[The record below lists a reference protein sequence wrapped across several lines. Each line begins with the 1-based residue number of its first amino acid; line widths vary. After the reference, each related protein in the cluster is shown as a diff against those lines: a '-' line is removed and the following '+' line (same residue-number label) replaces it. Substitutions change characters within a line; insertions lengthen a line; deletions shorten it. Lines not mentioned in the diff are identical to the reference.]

1 MTSTEGV
8 GNAPTGNTS
17 YVTVEHDGWTADSNR
32 LTEDQVRTAL
42 EAPSA
47 KDEAAAAAAKL
58 GQLGGKA
65 AAEAR
70 KTKPVK
76 ADEGED
82 QDAADAVEGK
92 AAAPG
97 GATAKPE
104 SEDEKAVAIEKR
116 KRDARERVLQATR
129 EAAEL
134 KRQLRERDAEIE
146 RLRTAT
152 REPLKDTPP
161 PAADDADDEPTVEA
175 YDAAGKDFQTFLKDH
190 TDWAVRKA
198 LDKAEAER
206 SVRDRQRSFQ
216 SEMQKHFESFDKQ
229 MSEAGGAA
237 FLEELVPELQD
248 LEPSVFAL
256 ADGRTPNA
264 ANALADECLRSADAP
279 RLMRFLSAHP
289 DVIQRLS
296 TLRPREFE
304 REMGKI
310 ESKLEDAA
318 TAGNPA
324 PKPSSQAP
332 RPARPVAGTTAVVDA
347 EPDPRAS
354 SYEEHASYYNALE
367 RRRRRSA

>member
-70 KTKPVK
+70 KAKPVK
-76 ADEGED
+76 ADKDESD
-82 QDAADAVEGK
+82 AKQDAEGQ
-92 AAAPG
+92 AAAPESEKP
-97 GATAKPE
+97 AKPE

-134 KRQLRERDAEIE
+134 KRMLRERDAEIE

-152 REPLKDTPP
+152 REPAKDTPT
-161 PAADDADDEPTVEA
+161 AADDADDEPTVKA

-190 TDWAVRKA
+190 TNWAVRKA
-198 LDKAEAER
+198 LEKAEAER

-216 SEMQKHFESFDKQ
+216 GEMQKHFESFEKQ

-324 PKPSSQAP
+324 PKLSSQAP